1 MLIPSLL
8 NCSKQKE
15 MNLQPCS
22 RQYYCKK
29 EESCTFRWL
38 SKIRGVSAV
47 LDVSLKK
54 NNQNTFPESN

>member
-1 MLIPSLL
+1 MLSLSLL

-15 MNLQPCS
+15 MNLKPCF
-22 RQYYCKK
+22 RQYYCQK

-38 SKIRGVSAV
+38 SKIRGVTAV
-47 LDVSLKK
+47 LDVNLNK